1 MMRGAAA
8 NPSQVKGRHLSQPAL
23 RRIAYAVIAATILLI
38 LGIALWRVLVNWIQI
53 RNARGPVS
61 NAYIERRTIEP
72 RFSGMG
78 YAPYQK
84 PSSRMGEEDDFNR
97 PALSEA
103 LNTVTQLCPQPKAD
117 SRDSQA
123 KADPRAC
130 QSKGRLLLLR
140 DPKDWKAAVEAF
152 EQAESLGLNTPSLKI
167 DFGVAHSLRAS
178 YSDSPYYSLAIE
190 EFRAVLEGKYG
201 AASDEEKEVARFN
214 LALAYEQSSSWDL
227 AVSTWEDYPKGQRDG
242 WADEARRHRDD
253 DNAKIPRPQ
262 LYTDPREFI
271 RHASDPEVKNDI
283 EQYQDV
289 ALSRWLLDA
298 IQDPASDSAQAMR
311 LVATMLAEGP
321 HFDPM
326 WHDFLRSTGPADQ
339 PAVKAL
345 RDAFL
350 ANQNDQ
356 HSESLDYAEA
366 AARDF
371 AKRRNVPGMMLAHF
385 QEIYAHQRRLSAGKC
400 LSALDQLWPQA
411 SATGYHWLQGQL
423 ALERAICA
431 NLAFNFEKV
440 EPNFKISRNLA
451 GKFRYPELQL
461 RTMGMEAGIQ
471 RMNFAIDT
479 AWIDAIEGLNGYWQ
493 HPYSSE
499 RLFQFYS
506 VMRQI
511 ANDLNC
517 PRAAVVFLRRTI
529 DILEQNAPEDRTL
542 KALLY
547 MRLANL
553 LWEQEEKALAEAE
566 AKRARGLLSASHTS
580 YEVLA
585 LIELADFELRSRQPK
600 EALQVIQ
607 PIGQEVET
615 DDDFVRMDF
624 YRVRGDIELQL
635 KQLEQA
641 QQDYQRGIVLADESF
656 KHIKDD
662 DIKRLNWMASTGRIY
677 RGKVQILLAQG
688 KSREALTL
696 WEWSQSRILKHGFQL
711 GGPEDLQLPATS
723 YPHLV
728 YASFPDHLRIWLVR
742 GSQVTDR
749 SISLSRDDLITR
761 VNDFNRNCG
770 SPQSPRAEVDRQ
782 ATELYKLLLQ
792 PMIGELVPLE
802 TVAVEFDSSIPP
814 FSIEALRSPDG
825 HFFGIDYAPSH
836 APGIFAES
844 ALRQPEQLPS
854 AAPFMVIDASPAE
867 GPRFLPGHQNL
878 TNAVLR
884 TYSRARAFRG
894 DSLTPAQVDQDLKRS
909 RALLVISHA
918 RRNNKGV
925 ALEMR
930 PDYYLRAQDFS
941 PQLLKNLQVVVLA
954 ACSSGTSEKGVL
966 ASDNLV
972 RTLMAGGV
980 PNVIASRWNVDSE
993 STVELFQNFYTN
1005 LNRGETAAQAL
1016 RGARQALLEHT
1027 DSSHPYFWASFNL
1040 TGRPN

>member
-1 MMRGAAA
+1 
-8 NPSQVKGRHLSQPAL
+8 
-23 RRIAYAVIAATILLI
+23 
-38 LGIALWRVLVNWIQI
+38 
-53 RNARGPVS
+53 
-61 NAYIERRTIEP
+61 
-72 RFSGMG
+72 MG

-84 PSSRMGEEDDFNR
+84 IPSRMGQEDDPNR
-97 PALSEA
+97 AALNEA
-103 LNTVTQLCPQPKAD
+103 LYEAMQLCPQPKAD
-117 SRDSQA
+117 SKGSEP
-123 KADPRAC
+123 KADSRAC

-140 DPKDWKAAVEAF
+140 DPKNWKAAVDAF
-152 EQAESLGLNTPSLKI
+152 ERAQDLGLNTPSLKI
-167 DFGVAHSLRAS
+167 DFGVAHFLRAS
-178 YSDSPYYSLAIE
+178 NSDSPYYALAIE
-190 EFRAVLEGKYG
+190 EFRGVLEGKYG
-201 AASDEEKEVARFN
+201 AASAEDRKVALFN
-214 LALAYEQSSSWDL
+214 LALAYEQSASWDL
-227 AVSTWEDYPKGQRDG
+227 AVSTWEDYPKDRRGG
-242 WADEARRHRDD
+242 WADEARARQDAD
-253 DNAKIPRPQ
+253 KAKIPSSR

-271 RHASDPEVKNDI
+271 KHASDPEVKNDI
-283 EQYQDV
+283 EQYQEV

-298 IQDPASDSAQAMR
+298 IQDPASDSAHAVR
-311 LVATMLAEGP
+311 LVATMLAESP
-321 HFDPM
+321 HVDPM
-326 WHDFLRSTGPADQ
+326 WQDFFRSTGQADR

-356 HSESLDYAEA
+356 HGEALDYARA
-366 AARDF
+366 AAQDF
-371 AKRRNVPGMMLAHF
+371 AKHGNVPGAMLAHF
-385 QEIYAHQRRLSAGKC
+385 QEIYSQQRRLSAGNC
-400 LSALDQLWPQA
+400 LSAVDQLWPRVF
-411 SATGYHWLQGQL
+411 ATHYRWLQGQL

-440 EPNFKISRNLA
+440 EPNFEISRDLA
-451 GKFRYPELQL
+451 AKFGYPELQL
-461 RTMGMEAGIQ
+461 RMMGMEAGIQ

-479 AWIDAIEGLNGYWQ
+479 AWIDAVDGLNGYWQ

-511 ANDLNC
+511 AKDLNC
-517 PRAAVVFLRRTI
+517 PRTAVVFLRRTI
-529 DILEQNAPEDRTL
+529 DILEQNAPEDRAL

-553 LWEQEEKALAEAE
+553 LWEEGEKAPAETE
-566 AKRARGLLSASHTS
+566 AKRARDLLSGFHTS

-585 LIELADFELRSRQPK
+585 LIELADFELRSGQTK

-607 PIGQEVET
+607 PIGQAPDT

-662 DIKRLNWMASTGRIY
+662 DIKRLNWMTSTGRIY

-696 WEWSQSRILKHGFQL
+696 WEWSQSRILKHGFQPA
-711 GGPEDLQLPATS
+711 GPKDLQLPATA

-761 VNDFNRNCG
+761 VNDFNRDCG
-770 SPQSPRAEVDRQ
+770 SPQSPRAEIDRQ

-814 FSIEALRSPDG
+814 FSIEALRSPEG

-844 ALRQPEQLPS
+844 ALRRPEQLPS

-878 TNAVLR
+878 TNAVLH

-894 DSLTPAQVDQDLKRS
+894 DSLTPAQVDQGLKGSRS
-909 RALLVISHA
+909 LLVISHA

-930 PDYYLRAQDFS
+930 PDFYLRAQDFS
-941 PQLLKNLQVVVLA
+941 PQLLKNLQVAVLA

-993 STVELFQNFYTN
+993 STVELFQNFYAN

-1016 RGARQALLEHT
+1016 RGARQALLEQA
-1027 DSSHPYFWASFNL
+1027 DKSHPYFWAAFNL